1 MRDIWPRFEFNW
13 DYYLHYQYYPDI
25 FIYKC
30 KSVNVNM
37 NVYLYTIWYA
47 WDIVVH
53 SCSVYP
59 TIYIYTLYIYIYILL
74 YIHTHI
80 HMTVI
85 DIPPIWPSPP
95 FIYFYWT
102 PQFLTFFDIAAIISM
117 LKETVNHVTCIFYK
131 QRLYLEHEDQIWFKM
146 LAISVIKEKEILK
159 IRNLKKNNN
168 F

>member
-13 DYYLHYQYYPDI
+13 DYYLHYQYYSDI

-59 TIYIYTLYIYIYILL
+59 TIYIYTLYIYIYIYPTIYTYTHTYDCYRHPSYMAISSL
-74 YIHTHI
+74 YI
-80 HMTVI
+80 
-85 DIPPIWPSPP
+85 
-95 FIYFYWT
+95 
-102 PQFLTFFDIAAIISM
+102 FLLNPTIFDIFWY
-117 LKETVNHVTCIFYK
+117 CC
-131 QRLYLEHEDQIWFKM
+131 
-146 LAISVIKEKEILK
+146 
-159 IRNLKKNNN
+159 NN
-168 F
+168 FYVERNCKPCYMHFL